1 MLHLCVPSTGSAR
14 AILRAQALTLPLAQ
28 DTALNHAE
36 QLFAQG
42 DTNGDGVLNCEEVIA
57 LMLKVSL
64 LLCDNTTCAFVSSL
78 SKLLPLLLHQHH
90 Y

>member
-1 MLHLCVPSTGSAR
+1 VW
-14 AILRAQALTLPLAQ
+14 ALTLTLHLTQ

-36 QLFAQG
+36 RLFAQG

-64 LLCDNTTCAFVSSL
+64 LPCDTTACAFV
-78 SKLLPLLLHQHH
+78 P
-90 Y
+90 

>member
-1 MLHLCVPSTGSAR
+1 MRVLSLGSASR
-14 AILRAQALTLPLAQ
+14 ILWAWALTLHLAQ

-42 DTNGDGVLNCEEVIA
+42 DTNGDGVLNCEEVIT

-64 LLCDNTTCAFVSSL
+64 LPCDSTTCAVVSSQ
-78 SKLLPLLLHQHH
+78 SKCCLWFLHRHH
-90 Y
+90 

>member
-1 MLHLCVPSTGSAR
+1 LWAW
-14 AILRAQALTLPLAQ
+14 ALTLHLAQ

-42 DTNGDGVLNCEEVIA
+42 DTNGDGVLNCEEVIT

-64 LLCDNTTCAFVSSL
+64 LPCDTTACAFV
-78 SKLLPLLLHQHH
+78 P
-90 Y
+90 

>member
-1 MLHLCVPSTGSAR
+1 M
-14 AILRAQALTLPLAQ
+14 Q

-57 LMLKVSL
+57 LMLKV
-64 LLCDNTTCAFVSSL
+64 F
-78 SKLLPLLLHQHH
+78 LLPCDTTACAGVLSH
-90 Y
+90 